1 MGKVRCVRDCTSNN
15 YTRDLNPGFGFSGLG
30 FAFHMRSSFH
40 VLCSTCDGGSQAGG
54 SAALNKGRRG
64 LKSPAYRKSSRLC
77 RLRLDE
83 SALADLVLAR
93 RRHVP
98 RMGYLSRRWTSSTRG
113 SRESLQAARHPNLS
127 HAPAPPIFNCPQFQI
142 SHQKSKILRAFL
154 QTSARPAPANHPPGR
169 PAAQR
174 AGGCPADKGCRI
186 TASQTENP

>member
-15 YTRDLNPGFGFSGLG
+15 YTRDLNPGFGFGGLG
-30 FAFHMRSSFH
+30 FVFHMRSSFH

-54 SAALNKGRRG
+54 SAAINKGRRG

-113 SRESLQAARHPNLS
+113 SRESLQAARHPCRT
-127 HAPAPPIFNCPQFQI
+127 HAAPTFLVRLLPQFQTQNLKF
-142 SHQKSKILRAFL
+142 SGLFYRLLHAQRQQTTHQAAQQPKE
-154 QTSARPAPANHPPGR
+154 QV
-169 PAAQR
+169 AAQR
-174 AGGCPADKGCRI
+174 IKDAV
-186 TASQTENP
+186 